1 MSPDSIPDAS
11 RLQTIREG
19 LFFIVGPHR
28 AGTTLLQAML
38 SSHSALTIPP
48 ETGFFDQVWPR
59 RRSLGPLAGA
69 ANQDRVGQF
78 VNGPD
83 CSVSDLGLDW
93 LTVMRTL
100 TDTRRGY
107 DDLFV
112 ALMALH
118 ANRRG
123 KRRAG
128 EKSPR
133 HLFAADEMIR
143 LYPQAKFLCL
153 IRDPRGVVCSER
165 GTSWGSQSV
174 CRVTR
179 RWCRVVDEAT
189 RLKSDW
195 PTGRFHIVRYEDLVS
210 QPETTLRAIC
220 QFLGES
226 FEPQMLQFH
235 ERPAAERGFRVDEV
249 WKENTLCAVDA
260 SRSEHWRNDLSPAQ
274 VRMIEKIAGARL
286 ERHGYLAT
294 QQAAG
299 MFQMIGAWVGDHLR
313 WAWELVTGVLKG
325 RHRRRPWS
333 SVWRE
338 VWSMIVPQGK

>member
-1 MSPDSIPDAS
+1 MSPDAIPDAN

-38 SSHSALTIPP
+38 SSHSAMTIPP

-59 RRSLGPLAGA
+59 RHSLGSLTDPAHQGA
-69 ANQDRVGQF
+69 IGRF

-93 LTVMRTL
+93 LTVSRTL
-100 TDTRRGY
+100 SVAPGGY

-112 ALMALH
+112 VLMTLY
-118 ANRRG
+118 ANSRG

-133 HLFAADEMIR
+133 HLFAAEEIIK

-153 IRDPRGVVCSER
+153 IRDPRGVVRSER
-165 GTSWGSQSV
+165 ETTWGSRSV

-179 RWCRVVDEAT
+179 RWCRVVDEAA
-189 RLKSDW
+189 RLQRRLPAD
-195 PTGRFHIVRYEDLVS
+195 RFRIVRYEDLVS
-210 QPETTLRAIC
+210 EPEGTLRAIC
-220 QFLGES
+220 DFLGES

-235 ERPAAERGFRVDEV
+235 ERPASERGFRADET
-249 WKENTLCAVDA
+249 WKQNTLGPVDA
-260 SRSEHWRNDLSPAQ
+260 GRIEQWRSDLSPAQ
-274 VRMIEKIAGARL
+274 IRMIERVAGSRLEQHGYVRHQPRVGRLGLIAGWI
-286 ERHGYLAT
+286 
-294 QQAAG
+294 
-299 MFQMIGAWVGDHLR
+299 MDHLV
-313 WAWELVTGVLKG
+313 WACELVTGVLRG
-325 RHRRRPWS
+325 RGRRRPWS
-333 SVWRE
+333 SVWRD
-338 VWSMIVPQGK
+338 VFLRRH